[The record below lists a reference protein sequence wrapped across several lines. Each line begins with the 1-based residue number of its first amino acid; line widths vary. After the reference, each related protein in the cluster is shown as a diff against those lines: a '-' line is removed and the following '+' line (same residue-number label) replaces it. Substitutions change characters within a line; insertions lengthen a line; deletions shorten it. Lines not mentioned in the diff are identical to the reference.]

1 MSHAITQAFGFGMV
15 TAAILAIST
24 VAVTLQY
31 SVTRVPNFAQGDMM
45 TLGAYAAFQTQV
57 FFPNLFAEAAV
68 ATIAGALFAL
78 AMNYGLIQ
86 PFQRQGVKNIIILV
100 VTAAVSLIVQNV
112 ILAIYG
118 GAPVNFK
125 LPYTQPQNYG
135 PFTWTER
142 DLQIMVAAAL
152 VLVSVHLVLRYTKFG
167 KSQRAVSDDPQ
178 LARVSGIDSDRVINM
193 TWLWAGAMTGFS
205 GFILAASVGTFDP
218 SFGFAFLLVIF
229 AAAVVGGIGQAYGAM
244 LGALLIGLAM
254 EISAVYISSEYKE
267 VVAFVLLILAL
278 LVRPSGLIAAR
289 AKNIVY

>member
-1 MSHAITQAFGFGMV
+1 MGNAITYAIGYGLV

-31 SVTRVPNFAQGDMM
+31 SVTRVPNFAQGDIM
-45 TLGAYAAFQTQV
+45 TLGAYAAVQTS
-57 FFPNLFAEAAV
+57 FLIPNLFLEAAV
-68 ATIAGALFAL
+68 AVVVCGLFAYV
-78 AMNYGLIQ
+78 MNKGLIQ
-86 PFQRQGVKNIIILV
+86 PFQRRGVKNIIILV

-125 LPYTQPQNYG
+125 LPSSAPSPYG
-135 PFTWTER
+135 PFRWTER
-142 DLQIMVAAAL
+142 DIQIMIGAAV
-152 VLVSVHLVLRYTKFG
+152 VLLSVHLILTYTKFG
-167 KSQRAVSDDPQ
+167 KSQRAVSDDPE
-178 LARVSGIDSDRVINM
+178 LARVSGIDADRVINL
-193 TWLWAGAMTGFS
+193 TWFWAGAMTGFS
-205 GFILAASVGTFDP
+205 GFILAASIGAFDP

-267 VVAFVLLILAL
+267 VVAFVFLIVALLI
-278 LVRPSGLIAAR
+278 RPSGLIAAR